1 MSHPNSADSLK
12 QVDREKRYEQ
22 ILDALECEQR
32 PMTDREVMRY
42 LRFSDP
48 NMVRPRIKELI
59 DQGRLREG
67 ESVKCKETGRTVR
80 TVALVNGRL
89 F

>member
-48 NMVRPRIKELI
+48 NMVRPRITELVE
-59 DQGRLREG
+59 QKRLREG